1 MINSNSLKQRLP
13 GSSLL
18 RWEIAAALLVKI
30 VLLIGLWFLI
40 FRWQDRPA
48 GKPDMAEH
56 FALSPAKVVMSSD
69 FSSQSIKKEPS
80 HVR

>member
-1 MINSNSLKQRLP
+1 MINLSSFKPRLP
-13 GSSLL
+13 KPSLL
-18 RWEIAAALLVKI
+18 RWEIATALLIKI

-48 GKPDMAEH
+48 AKPDMAEH
-56 FALSPAKVVMSSD
+56 FALSPAKVLAPVD